1 MKKKKSVGIL
11 FAAVLVMVCA
21 FVWNTD
27 FTAAKEKEN
36 DVIPE
41 HVYIGE
47 VAVGGMTSTEAKE
60 AVQDYVKENQDV
72 DVVLSAGENSVTVKA
87 GELGLTWGNTQVA
100 DEAAGIG
107 KSGNLIKRYKD
118 KKDLE
123 NQNKVYDIVYTVD
136 TEKTAQV
143 LNDQAGSLN
152 QKAVNASLSRENGSF
167 VYADGKQGIEVNV
180 NDSVQAVREYFNS
193 EWNGGEAEIALAAD
207 VVEPEGNKESLSKV
221 KDVLGSFHTNFSDSS
236 ASRITNIKN
245 AVSKID
251 GTVLYPGEEFS
262 VYSAIAPLDADN
274 GYELAG
280 AYENG
285 TTVQSYGG
293 GVCQVSTTLYNA
305 VLYAELDVTQRSNHS
320 MMVHYVDPSRDAA
333 IAGTYKD
340 LKFKNSTEAPI
351 YLEGYTNGTDLY
363 FNVYGEETRPS
374 DRKVE
379 YQSETVSQD
388 TPPVQIVAAAAPIGY
403 VATTQSPHVG
413 QSAQLWKI
421 VTVDGVEQSR
431 EVINTSKYAST
442 PKVIAVGNVGNDP
455 NACAAIN
462 AAIATQD
469 EATVRAAA
477 AQYAGAGTTPDQAA
491 QPAEAAPAADA
502 APAPAA
508 DAAPAPA
515 ADAAPAPA
523 ADAAPAPAAD
533 AAPAP
538 ATDAAPAQ

>member
-502 APAPAA
+502 APAPA
-508 DAAPAPA
+508 
-515 ADAAPAPA
+515 PA

-538 ATDAAPAQ
+538 ATDAAPAPAADAAPAQ

>member
-523 ADAAPAPAAD
+523 IDAAPAADAPAEAAPAAD
-533 AAPAP
+533 AAPA
-538 ATDAAPAQ
+538 Q

>member
-379 YQSETVSQD
+379 YQSETVRQD

-508 DAAPAPA
+508 E
-515 ADAAPAPA
+515 AAPAPA

-538 ATDAAPAQ
+538 ATDAAPAADAAPAQ

>member
-477 AQYAGAGTTPDQAA
+477 AQYAGDGTTPDQAA

-523 ADAAPAPAAD
+523 IDAAPAADAPAEAAPAAD
-533 AAPAP
+533 AAPA
-538 ATDAAPAQ
+538 Q

>member
-523 ADAAPAPAAD
+523 TDAAPAADAPAEAAPAAD
-533 AAPAP
+533 AAPA
-538 ATDAAPAQ
+538 Q

>member
-180 NDSVQAVREYFNS
+180 NDSVQVVREYFNS

-379 YQSETVSQD
+379 YQSETVRQD

-523 ADAAPAPAAD
+523 TDAAPAPAPAAD
-533 AAPAP
+533 AAPA
-538 ATDAAPAQ
+538 Q

>member
-515 ADAAPAPA
+515 TDAAPAADAPAEAAPA
-523 ADAAPAPAAD
+523 ADAAPA
-533 AAPAP
+533 
-538 ATDAAPAQ
+538 Q